1 MNPELDTFTNALLV
15 IVIAF
20 FAILI
25 LVGLTI
31 KVVTISIIS
40 IEKSHAL
47 RVQNA
52 NTGSVRSGAFG
63 YHFCR
68 FSADKEDTKEK

>member
-1 MNPELDTFTNALLV
+1 MNPELDAFTNALLV

-31 KVVTISIIS
+31 KINDFSHELDYLNREIARTEGDEREHWKR
-40 IEKSHAL
+40 EKRGLWLSL
-47 RVQNA
+47 LPFFR
-52 NTGSVRSGAFG
+52 R
-63 YHFCR
+63 
-68 FSADKEDTKEK
+68 